1 MTNFEHLKETR
12 RSSWAWK
19 VLGGILLLMLL
30 AGCASNGSSGNGSA
44 DAAGTPT
51 TSSSSQA
58 SKATSTTTNPSG
70 AATTVATSVP
80 ASTSSLANKPLHLP
94 SVAAGAA
101 CPVSQIHTGVVP
113 GRQYALGNGP
123 VYLVVTNPTPT
134 IQYSAAPFIGD
145 TASELGGSRSIWAI
159 NPSYQGTV
167 LIRGQQLGGKNPLRF
182 NGGLDQVNSN
192 AQGTEPILN
201 DLRLNGQQGQNSS
214 WSSFVT
220 FTRMQAPGCY
230 GVQVDG
236 QNFSE
241 VIVFQASATN

>member
-1 MTNFEHLKETR
+1 MTKFEHLTKTR
-12 RSSWAWK
+12 PSSWTWRI
-19 VLGGILLLMLL
+19 LGGILLLMLL
-30 AGCASNGSSGNGSA
+30 AGCASNGSSGTSV
-44 DAAGTPT
+44 DSAGTAT

-58 SKATSTTTNPSG
+58 SKATSTTTNTAS
-70 AATTVATSVP
+70 VATSAATSAP
-80 ASTSSLANKPLHLP
+80 ASTSDLANKPLHLP

-101 CPVSQIHTGVVP
+101 CPVSQIRSGVVP

-134 IQYSAAPFIGD
+134 IQYTVAPFIGD
-145 TASELGGSRSIWAI
+145 TSSELGGSRSIWAI
-159 NPSYQGTV
+159 NPNYQGTV
-167 LIRGQQLGGKNPLRF
+167 LIRGQQLGGNNPLRF

-192 AQGTEPILN
+192 SQGTEPILN

>member
-1 MTNFEHLKETR
+1 MTNFEHLKTTR
-12 RSSWAWK
+12 HSSWAWK
-19 VLGGILLLMLL
+19 VMGGILLLLLL
-30 AGCASNGSSGNGSA
+30 AGCASNGTSGTSV
-44 DAAGTPT
+44 DSAGTAT

-58 SKATSTTTNPSG
+58 AKATSTTANTPG
-70 AATTVATSVP
+70 VATTVATSTP
-80 ASTSSLANKPLHLP
+80 TSSSNLANRPLHLP

-101 CPVSQIHTGVVP
+101 CPVSQIHSGVVP

-123 VYLVVTNPTPT
+123 VYLVVSNPTPT
-134 IQYSAAPFIGD
+134 MQYSAAPFIGD
-145 TASELGGSRSIWAI
+145 TTSELGGSRSIWAI

-192 AQGTEPILN
+192 SQGTEPILN
-201 DLRLNGQQGQNSS
+201 ALRLNGQQGQNSS

-230 GVQVDG
+230 GIQVDG

-241 VIVFQASATN
+241 VIVFQASATS

>member
-12 RSSWAWK
+12 RSSWVWK

-30 AGCASNGSSGNGSA
+30 AGCASNGSV

-58 SKATSTTTNPSG
+58 SKATSTTTNTSG
-70 AATTVATSVP
+70 TATVAATP
-80 ASTSSLANKPLHLP
+80 ASTSNLANKPLHLP

-113 GRQYALGNGP
+113 GRQYVLGNGP

-134 IQYSAAPFIGD
+134 IVYNAAPFIGD
-145 TASELGGSRSIWAI
+145 TASTLGGARSIWAI
-159 NPSYQGTV
+159 NPNYQGTV

-192 AQGTEPILN
+192 SQGTEPILN
-201 DLRLNGQQGQNSS
+201 DLRLNGQQSQNSS
-214 WSSFVT
+214 WASFVA
-220 FTRMQAPGCY
+220 FTRMQALGCY
-230 GVQVDG
+230 GVQIDG